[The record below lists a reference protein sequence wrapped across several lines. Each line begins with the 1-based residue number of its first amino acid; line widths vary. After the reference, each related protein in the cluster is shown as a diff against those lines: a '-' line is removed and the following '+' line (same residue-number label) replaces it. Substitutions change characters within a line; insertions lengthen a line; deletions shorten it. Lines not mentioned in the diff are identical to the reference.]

1 VLENRTK
8 LFYTEWVRPGTL
20 RKFVKNLGVPCGVI
34 VLVKGMAIN
43 GERCLAWHAEI
54 SHKFTFNYGF

>member
-1 VLENRTK
+1 MRLGR
-8 LFYTEWVRPGTL
+8 L
-20 RKFVKNLGVPCGVI
+20 RKFVKNLGAPCGVI

-43 GERCLAWHAEI
+43 GERCLAWHTGI